1 MNRFIALIVL
11 LITNLIINEQFER
24 GICLKQSKW
33 ILIIK
38 DLYCRFQ
45 DDEVPALGAQL
56 TFYLIFSF
64 FPFLIFILVLLSY
77 TPITSESFLI
87 NLSNILPRE
96 AYYAVYKT
104 IEEIMEGRNQT
115 LLSFGMIT
123 TLWSASNGINAL
135 IRGLNKAYDEEETRS
150 FIRIRG
156 ISLFFTLAIAITI
169 LLSLG
174 LIIFGEPLGRSL
186 VSFMGLSPWFKI
198 LWGIF
203 RYLIMLIALVLVLL
217 CVYRYMPNHHLPF
230 KDVIPGTLFSALIWI
245 VISTVFSNYVN
256 NFGKFNKMYG
266 SIGGV
271 IALLL
276 WLYLSSIA
284 ILLGGELNGTLIF
297 LKQGKSKPQCKKFG
311 FTLPF
316 IK

>member
-1 MNRFIALIVL
+1 
-11 LITNLIINEQFER
+11 
-24 GICLKQSKW
+24 LKNSKW
-33 ILIIK
+33 VLIIK
-38 DLYCRFQ
+38 DLYCRFH
-45 DDEVPALGAQL
+45 DDEVPALGAEL
-56 TFYLIFSF
+56 TFYLILSF

-96 AYYAVYKT
+96 SYYAVYRA
-104 IEEIMEGRNQT
+104 IEEIMEGRSQT

-123 TLWSASNGINAL
+123 TLWSASNGVNAL

-150 FIRIRG
+150 FIKIRG
-156 ISLFFTLAIAITI
+156 ISLFFTLALAISI
-169 LLSLG
+169 LFSFG

-186 VSFMGLSPWFKI
+186 LSLMGLSPWFKT

-203 RYLIMLIALVLVLL
+203 RYLIMMIALFLVLL
-217 CVYRYMPNHHLPF
+217 FLYRYMPNHHLSF
-230 KDVIPGTLFSALIWI
+230 KDVVPGTLFSALIWI
-245 VISTVFSNYVN
+245 VISTAFSNYVN

-276 WLYLSSIA
+276 WLYMSSVV

-297 LKQGKSKPQCKKFG
+297 LKQGKSKPRCKKFG
-311 FTLPF
+311 FSLPF